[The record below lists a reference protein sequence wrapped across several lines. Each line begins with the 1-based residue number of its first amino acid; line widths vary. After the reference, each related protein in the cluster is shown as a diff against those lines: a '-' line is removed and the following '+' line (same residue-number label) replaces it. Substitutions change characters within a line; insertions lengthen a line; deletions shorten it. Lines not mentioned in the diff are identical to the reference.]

1 MGLNDKEVLEA
12 REKYG
17 SNSLTKYKKN
27 SFGKLMLESFGDPII
42 KILLIAFLIA
52 FSFSESDIYNPINI
66 ILPRFI

>member
-42 KILLIAFLIA
+42 KILLILLF
-52 FSFSESDIYNPINI
+52 I
-66 ILPRFI
+66 IITI